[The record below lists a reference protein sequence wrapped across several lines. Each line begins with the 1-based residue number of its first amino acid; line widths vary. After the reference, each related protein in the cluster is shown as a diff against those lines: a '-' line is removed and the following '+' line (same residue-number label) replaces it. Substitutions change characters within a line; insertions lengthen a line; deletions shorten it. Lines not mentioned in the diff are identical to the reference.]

1 MRFHFEEGLVV
12 AVGLVAAA
20 GLVAAVSVVDAVAEV
35 VGLEWQIKRI
45 SY

>member
-1 MRFHFEEGLVV
+1 MV